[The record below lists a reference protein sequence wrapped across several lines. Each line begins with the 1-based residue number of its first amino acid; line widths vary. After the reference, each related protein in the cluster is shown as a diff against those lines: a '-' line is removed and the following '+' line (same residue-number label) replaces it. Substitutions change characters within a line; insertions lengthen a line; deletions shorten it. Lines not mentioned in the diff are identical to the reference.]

1 MLQSQ
6 APLAKPLLSPPPW
19 GSKVNVSPW
28 TESIRGTVHT
38 VLTQRATH
46 AAYVERRGVHEGDD
60 SSARKNTQTDTGK
73 GATRGGGGDTN
84 RTEVSLTS
92 GCVVCTGKAGWCA
105 LSWPSLSG

>member
-19 GSKVNVSPW
+19 ASKVNVSPW

-38 VLTQRATH
+38 VLTEATH
-46 AAYVERRGVHEGDD
+46 TAHVERGGVHEGVT
-60 SSARKNTQTDTGK
+60 AGNTDTGT
-73 GATRGGGGDTN
+73 GASGVGVETN
-84 RTEVSLTS
+84 RTEVSVNERLL
-92 GCVVCTGKAGWCA
+92 CTGKAAWCA